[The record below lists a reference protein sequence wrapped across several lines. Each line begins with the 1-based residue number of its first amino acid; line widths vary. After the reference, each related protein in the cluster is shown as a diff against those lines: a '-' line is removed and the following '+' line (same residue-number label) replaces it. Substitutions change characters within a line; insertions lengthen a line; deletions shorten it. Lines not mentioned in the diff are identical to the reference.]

1 MDILDWLVIATV
13 IAIVLVLVDGF
24 RRKWIERRDRV
35 VMKLDRHLPLE
46 DIDLD
51 QLPNSE
57 LPNGGARTV
66 ARHSE
71 PPTLSMR
78 KRHFGLKDGRDRAR
92 TELPATQ
99 PSPVPVEADAAVP
112 VLMDP
117 VAVAEDTIQHA
128 NVFVQPEPELAIS
141 LEFVAEE
148 APPVAVIDAE
158 EVRDEIHDELLDG
171 EEEADLDPIDRVVQR
186 QRAEDARG
194 NFAAARAGAG
204 DDAFELSADGYGE
217 EADHDVDSDDSDD
230 SDSVD
235 FADPDPAAATLDE
248 DDEPSAADG
257 DGSDADEA
265 VSGASE
271 EAAGHYED
279 EPALLENAYKI
290 AASRFQRPAP
300 VVLPRLEPGFG
311 DGPEEEVAPA
321 ELFASA
327 LDESVFSEILDAE
340 QEEIRAWRVQS
351 VTQQQAPQP
360 AVPTA
365 PPAPPLAVFVE
376 TRLEE
381 EVVASA
387 PAAAAAAPAPVAADA
402 DPSAA
407 VTAPSAT
414 AWLAEAPPAREP
426 VAPPSPAAAP
436 RSAGTPSIEPSAAA
450 PSVVEPPAADPY
462 TTESFA
468 PEPLV
473 PEPLA
478 PEPLATEL
486 LATELLATEPES
498 GEPLSLE
505 PLVAEPRRVGAKP
518 EAAQKPK
525 AGFWETFT
533 GKSAKKP
540 LPKSAPEAAPP
551 INQGELFQEPVVEV
565 DAEPADV
572 PAGPREVIVINV
584 MAKPGYHFFGEDLL
598 PVLQYCGLRL
608 GSMNIFHRHADADG
622 HGPVMF
628 SMANIVKPGTFSL
641 GEMQEFSTPGLSF
654 FLQLPNPHGNMKA
667 FEQMLATANT
677 VRQAL
682 EGDLKDEQR
691 SVFTRQTME
700 HCRQRIR
707 DFELLM
713 LARK

>member
-13 IAIVLVLVDGF
+13 IAIVLVLLDGF

-35 VMKLDRHLPLE
+35 VMKLDRNLPLE

-71 PPTLSMR
+71 PPTLSLR
-78 KRHFGLKDGRDRAR
+78 KRHFGLKDGRDRTR
-92 TELPATQ
+92 TELAANQ
-99 PSPVPVEADAAVP
+99 PSLVPVEADAAVP

-128 NVFVQPEPELAIS
+128 NVFVQPEPELGIS
-141 LEFVAEE
+141 REFVPEE
-148 APPVAVIDAE
+148 APPVGAIDAE

-186 QRAEDARG
+186 QRAQDSRG
-194 NFAAARAGAG
+194 KFAAARASA
-204 DDAFELSADGYGE
+204 DDDEFDLSADGYEE
-217 EADHDVDSDDSDD
+217 EADYDVDSEDSGENDD
-230 SDSVD
+230 SDSVT
-235 FADPDPAAATLDE
+235 FAEPNPAAAILDE
-248 DDEPSAADG
+248 DREQSAADG
-257 DGSDADEA
+257 DGTDALEED
-265 VSGASE
+265 SGGNE
-271 EAAGHYED
+271 EAAVHYED

-290 AASRFQRPAP
+290 ATSRFQRPAA

-311 DGPEEEVAPA
+311 DGPEDEVAPL
-321 ELFASA
+321 ELFAGP

-360 AVPTA
+360 AEPAA
-365 PPAPPLAVFVE
+365 PPAPALAVFVE

-381 EVVASA
+381 GFESAPAAAVPAEAPAAASA
-387 PAAAAAAPAPVAADA
+387 PAASVADT
-402 DPSAA
+402 SAV

-414 AWLAEAPPAREP
+414 EWLLEEAQVCETVAPTSSAAEAR
-426 VAPPSPAAAP
+426 AAE
-436 RSAGTPSIEPSAAA
+436 TPSTELYAAEPSAIETHAAA
-450 PSVVEPPAADPY
+450 PS
-462 TTESFA
+462 TT
-468 PEPLV
+468 
-473 PEPLA
+473 
-478 PEPLATEL
+478 EPLATEPL
-486 LATELLATEPES
+486 STEPES
-498 GEPLSLE
+498 GEPLSVE
-505 PLVAEPRRVGAKP
+505 PLVAEPRRVGTKP
-518 EAAQKPK
+518 EAAKTPK

-533 GKSAKKP
+533 AKSAKKP
-540 LPKSAPEAAPP
+540 VPKSAPEATPP
-551 INQGELFQEPVVEV
+551 INQGELFQEPAAEV

-608 GSMNIFHRHADADG
+608 GSMNIFHRHADVDG